1 MRKQLFLS
9 LAAIVFCIT
18 IPIGCNGGSSS
29 QASGDDAAQV
39 GLEVE
44 GINEPEQILYHAKL
58 TGNGINLR
66 AGADT
71 TNKVRCQLY
80 ENYEVGVLIDDV
92 GNGWSKINYKDT
104 IGFIQK
110 KYLEPID
117 NKGEENVATDDGEQE
132 EVKDTTETE
141 KKEEVEAEATDNDTT
156 DVADAEEEDT
166 TQNEA
171 VQPAD
176 TLQAL
181 AVDADLV
188 DSLWK
193 QMLVE
198 VYVADDT
205 TLAKAKQT
213 KGDSLREV
221 VEEKRIDTLVLK
233 QIASE
238 EASTVVV
245 KKEGLPCWLAWLI
258 GGGALLLGILLT
270 YFIMR
275 KPKKGSHGKGGG
287 YVDPNSPT
295 PQEVKALKKRA
306 DELDK
311 DVKKLRQEVESA
323 KRSYDDAKRKLDSA
337 ERDKQQAVQQAVK
350 QCREEYDIV
359 INRMQKEMK
368 LYTERAVFF
377 LPAQGFA
384 QKAAAFFDALDQ
396 LQAETMRFKADVPSG
411 VNADDYNYYLMRIER
426 KFHTSIAKVD
436 ALSQWRRELQML
448 AGTGLIPAGGL
459 IDKRMGGGKVKEQE
473 MEGTLR
479 MLLYQAVM
487 NTLAGAAVVMSDEMA
502 IMLPQM
508 VAGVKGADAFAR
520 TTEQLKKATADMG
533 YGLNYV
539 KPFTPLSAY
548 KDVQNVQFTKADVPE
563 GTIFE
568 VMKMAVNFGSTKSN
582 TEVSA
587 K

>member
-1 MRKQLFLS
+1 MKKQLFLS

-18 IPIGCNGGSSS
+18 IPIGCNSGSSNQPS
-29 QASGDDAAQV
+29 GDEATQASQQADDLHEA
-39 GLEVE
+39 
-44 GINEPEQILYHAKL
+44 EQILFHATL
-58 TGNGINLR
+58 TGDGIRLR
-66 AGADT
+66 AAADT
-71 TNKVRCQLY
+71 LSKVQCQLLSKGDT
-80 ENYEVGVLIDDV
+80 VGVIIDDA

-104 IGFIQK
+104 IGFVPSK
-110 KYLEPID
+110 FLEPLPNAEAVKD
-117 NKGEENVATDDGEQE
+117 NAEANGAEGADADKTEEEDGTNAEGSTDQAQPDVKDGAEDGAAQTEATD
-132 EVKDTTETE
+132 KDTTSTADVE
-141 KKEEVEAEATDNDTT
+141 KG
-156 DVADAEEEDT
+156 
-166 TQNEA
+166 
-171 VQPAD
+171 
-176 TLQAL
+176 
-181 AVDADLV
+181 
-188 DSLWK
+188 
-193 QMLVE
+193 
-198 VYVADDT
+198 DT
-205 TLAKAKQT
+205 TLTEGEQT
-213 KGDSLREV
+213 SDTMVLSQIIGKNDAV
-221 VEEKRIDTLVLK
+221 VESSHEQDPKGV
-233 QIASE
+233 
-238 EASTVVV
+238 
-245 KKEGLPCWLAWLI
+245 PYWLAGVI
-258 GGGALLLGILLT
+258 GGGALLLGILPT

-275 KPKKGSHGKGGG
+275 KRKRGSDEKGGG
-287 YVDPNSPT
+287 HVNPNSPT
-295 PQEVKALKKRA
+295 PQEVKELRKRA

-311 DVKKLRQEVESA
+311 DVNKLRKEVETA
-323 KRSYDDAKRKLDSA
+323 KRSYDEAKRKLDSA
-337 ERDKQQAVQQAVK
+337 ERDKKDAVQQAVK

-384 QKAAAFFDALDQ
+384 QRAAAFFDELDQ
-396 LQAETMRFKADVPSG
+396 LQADATRFKTDVPPG

-426 KFHTSIAKVD
+426 KFYTAIAKVD
-436 ALSQWRRELQML
+436 ALPQWRRELQML
-448 AGTGLIPAGGL
+448 AKTGLIPAGGL

-508 VAGVKGADAFAR
+508 VAGVKGADVFVK
-520 TTEQLKKATADMG
+520 TTSRLKKAITDMG
-533 YGLNYV
+533 YELNYV
-539 KPFTPLSAY
+539 MPFSMLSAY